1 VVENQL
7 KGGWGMLIKEYM
19 TPDPITVEESVS
31 IMEAADLMKKRRV
44 RRFPVVRGKEFVGI
58 VTDRDLRSAAPSQV
72 ITFDAYERQLMPE
85 LYDLLAKIRVKDIM
99 CRKVITVG
107 PEQTIVMAA
116 HLMLRHRI
124 SGLPVMDSGGKLV
137 GIITEGDIF
146 KALVDFSGA
155 RLGRTL
161 LVFRLE
167 DRPGSIKGV
176 ADVIRAHDGR
186 LASILTSYTPADP
199 EFRRVYIRIRDLP
212 PEKLQ
217 VLQEALEAQCGVLQ
231 VIQEDLSPGELL

>member
-1 VVENQL
+1 
-7 KGGWGMLIKEYM
+7 MLIKEYM
-19 TPDPITVEESVS
+19 TPDPITVDEGIS
-31 IMEAADLMKKRRV
+31 IMEAADLMKKRKV
-44 RRFPVVRGKEFVGI
+44 RRFPVLRGKEFVGI

-72 ITFDAYERQLMPE
+72 ISFDAYERQLMPE

-124 SGLPVMDSGGKLV
+124 SGLPVTDPAGKLV

-146 KALVDFSGA
+146 KALADLSGA
-155 RLGRTL
+155 HLGRTL
-161 LVFRLE
+161 LAFRLE
-167 DRPGSIKGV
+167 DRPGSIKEV
-176 ADVIRAHDGR
+176 VDIIRAHEGR
-186 LASILTSYTPADP
+186 LASILTSYTLADP
-199 EFRRVYIRIRDLP
+199 QFRRVYIRIRDLS

-217 VLQEALEAQCGVLQ
+217 VLKDLLEKKCSVLYVAQDE
-231 VIQEDLSPGELL
+231 ITPWEF

>member
-1 VVENQL
+1 
-7 KGGWGMLIKEYM
+7 MLIKEYM
-19 TPDPITVEESVS
+19 TPDPITVDESVS

-186 LASILTSYTPADP
+186 LASILTSNTPADP

-217 VLQEALEAQCGVLQ
+217 VLQEALEAQCGVVQ
-231 VIQEDLSPGELL
+231 VIQEDLSPGEF

>member
-1 VVENQL
+1 
-7 KGGWGMLIKEYM
+7 MLIREYM
-19 TPDPITVEESVS
+19 TPNPITVEEGIS
-31 IMEAADLMKKRRV
+31 IMEAADLMKKRGV
-44 RRFPVVRGKEFVGI
+44 RRFPVVRGKDFAGI

-72 ITFDAYERQLMPE
+72 VTFDAYERQLMPE

-116 HLMLRHRI
+116 QLMLRHRI

-167 DRPGSIKGV
+167 DRPGSIKEV
-176 ADVIRAHDGR
+176 ADVIRSHDGR

-212 PEKLQ
+212 PDKLQ
-217 VLQEALEAQCGVLQ
+217 VLQEALEKKCGVLQ
-231 VIQEDLSPGELL
+231 VIQEDLSPWEL

>member
-1 VVENQL
+1 
-7 KGGWGMLIKEYM
+7 MLIKEYM
-19 TPDPITVEESVS
+19 TPDPITVDESVS

-44 RRFPVVRGKEFVGI
+44 RRFPVLRGKEFVGI

-107 PEQTIVMAA
+107 PEQTIVLAA

-124 SGLPVMDSGGKLV
+124 SGLPVMGDGGKLV

-146 KALVDFSGA
+146 KALVDLAGA

-161 LVFRLE
+161 LVLRLE
-167 DRPGSIKGV
+167 DRPGSIKEV
-176 ADVIRAHDGR
+176 ADLIRANEGR
-186 LASILTSYTPADP
+186 LASILTSYTVGDP

-217 VLQEALEAQCGVLQ
+217 VLQGLLEKKGCLLQ
-231 VIQEDLSPGELL
+231 MVQEDVGPWEP